1 MQGRELSPEGL
12 NELFESEPEFARA
25 VTGLLQKDEDVAREL
40 GAGRRP
46 PVRVAVTGASGNIG
60 YAALFRI
67 ASGAMLGADQPV
79 ILQLLEMPN
88 AMAAL
93 DGVHMELEDAAF
105 PLLEGVVK
113 TTDPRAAFQDADFAL
128 LVGAKP
134 RSPGA
139 CPPRSVCRACQ
150 AGRVGAW

>member
-1 MQGRELSPEGL
+1 M
-12 NELFESEPEFARA
+12 A
-25 VTGLLQKDEDVAREL
+25 KD
-40 GAGRRP
+40 
-46 PVRVAVTGASGNIG
+46 PVRVAVTGPAGNIG
-60 YAALFRI
+60 YSLVFRI
-67 ASGAMLGADQPV
+67 ASGSMLGPDQPV

-113 TTDPRAAFQDADFAL
+113 TTDSRTAFQDADFAL

-139 CPPRSVCRACQ
+139 Y
-150 AGRVGAW
+150 